1 MLIVDKYGNQ
11 REYDG
16 GILPDGFSV
25 KVPMTFMDSAQ
36 RAVAKRFT
44 RTLHD
49 GRGNAVGH
57 RPGFIYGTDSDDARA
72 RAYADANREAENA
85 WKTPPVTPPP
95 ASAFVID
102 RLRAGDSCTVG
113 GRTGRLVQ
121 RDGGLVCELDE
132 QHDARMDD
140 RERALRE
147 VALRDENAWR
157 NAK

>member
-36 RAVAKRFT
+36 RAVAKRFK
-44 RTLHD
+44 RLHD
-49 GRGNAVGH
+49 ARGNAVGH
-57 RPGFIYGTDSDDARA
+57 RPGFIYGDSDNDAKA
-72 RAYADANREAENA
+72 QALADANREAENA
-85 WKTPPVTPPP
+85 WRTPPITPPP
-95 ASAFVID
+95 ASAYYADAVKV
-102 RLRAGDSCTVG
+102 GDTCTVG

-132 QHDARMDD
+132 QHDSARLDD

-147 VALRDENAWR
+147 VQLRDESAWR